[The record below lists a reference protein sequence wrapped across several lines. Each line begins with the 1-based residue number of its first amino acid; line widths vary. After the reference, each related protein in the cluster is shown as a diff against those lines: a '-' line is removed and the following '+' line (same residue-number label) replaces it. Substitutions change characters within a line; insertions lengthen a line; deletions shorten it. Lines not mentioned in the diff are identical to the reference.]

1 MIYPVQ
7 PKEEKRHSAVLL
19 VGPTGSGKTPLG
31 QLMER
36 RGLWGLRCLHFDF
49 GHELCQSVREDSQ
62 VLAGTERE
70 LVTHM
75 LRTGSLLEDE
85 HLPVALKIFEGFL
98 TTHKADKRTLI
109 ILNGL
114 PRHIGQAEHRQEVV
128 RMLAVISLECTP
140 ETVMHRITMDAG
152 GDRAGRLDD
161 SLEELKRKLELFR
174 QRTAPLVDY
183 YRSRHVGII
192 SVEVEPSSNA
202 ADMLEK
208 IEHFRE
214 LSR

>member
-7 PKEEKRHSAVLL
+7 PKEEKRHSVVLL

-31 QLMER
+31 QLMEE
-36 RGLWGLRCLHFDF
+36 RGLWGLCCLHFDF
-49 GHELCQSVREDSQ
+49 GQELRQSIREGSH
-62 VLAGTERE
+62 VLSDAERE
-70 LVTHM
+70 LVARM
-75 LRTGSLLEDE
+75 LRTGALLEDK
-85 HLPVALKIFEGFL
+85 HFPVALKIFQGFL
-98 TTHKADKRTLI
+98 TSHKADKRTLI

-114 PRHIGQAEHRQEVV
+114 PRHIGQAEHMQEVV
-128 RMLAVISLECTP
+128 RMMAVISLKCTP
-140 ETVMHRITMDAG
+140 ETVMQRISMDVG

-183 YRSRHVGII
+183 YRSRHIGII